1 MAGRRLGPPARGVA
15 LRADA
20 TRRQTRS
27 TARNAPFSATD
38 ADLPPAV
45 RQMLAE
51 AGISSSRQTTS
62 DAPERP
68 LKRPRTGRRP
78 AVAAASDPPPNTE
91 PTPQDTQARPKPKPL
106 QSGQT
111 RSQLDANTE
120 SEDDNDLEFEDVE
133 IPKPTLQTAYLST
146 ESEDSDEDVDIQ
158 FENIEIPM
166 SSKGVQEQPEQ
177 GSGTLNLNLTAAQA
191 ALTPSKRSRKQPIS
205 KAEKEQRIE
214 IHRMHLL
221 CLLAHV
227 EKRNHWCNDPVV
239 QGALR
244 SVLEPKTIQF
254 LNPRPEL
261 NQFGRTESI
270 KNGLLSVRYTWKQ
283 LFQITEIGLRRA
295 LWAEDKADLQDYE
308 LPPNIDS
315 CLDKTDF
322 RKAAQS
328 RRGSRDVGAQLSCAL
343 LRAVGVEARLV
354 CSLQPLSFL
363 TGGPTLPEPRP
374 TKPPVRQS
382 LPPARAEPV
391 NQATS
396 SPAHPSAR
404 ARLGHPH
411 AAAYHIPH
419 ISPPKPMSSPR
430 RPPTETIKESPFPVY
445 WVEVLDI
452 GQQKWQPVDVLVTG
466 THFRPAKLEPPAS
479 DRRNALSYVVA
490 FEEDGSAKDVTRR
503 YAKAYTSKTRR
514 MRIDG
519 PAVPSSM
526 EGAKWWRKALR
537 RYRHRGLTSTLDQIE
552 TVELNA
558 AEAREPMPR
567 NVADFKDH
575 PIYALE
581 RHFRRHE
588 VLVPE
593 AKVVGTVGAGSKGR
607 LEKIYRRRDVRV
619 AQSADKWYRMG
630 REINIG
636 AEPWKV
642 LPKRKPARNKRRGFE
657 EPQES
662 SSDEDPVL
670 GIDPTKGT
678 PIFTFEQTHVYIPP
692 PVLGGRVPKNKFGN
706 LDVYVPS
713 MVPAGGT
720 HIRHPRAG
728 HAAHI
733 LGVDYAPALMGFD
746 WKGQKGTAV
755 YNGVVVP
762 EEAADGVRAVLQGF
776 EDLEAQMEEEKRRRR
791 ALLTWKNWLRTLRIR
806 RRLFEDDEYWGD
818 TQLEEG
824 FEVPE
829 ESEGEH
835 GGVEEEGDEEDGGGF
850 VLDEGGDEGGGFEPG
865 GFEPGGFERDDY
877 GAGGFDPHDTG
888 PGGFEPGGFEPGGYV
903 HEASANAQEK
913 RKGKE
918 PQPPIFKTGDTDLP
932 EANKID
938 GNLAA
943 ADANEGGGFLAEDAD
958 VGMLDQQLTPN
969 TGTLEKKGNRDSQEE
984 DASNQGDSDTA
995 PGRGG
1000 VSRGDSAPPAV
1011 VDDVFV
1017 DVPTDAGL
1025 QGAPHSN
1032 PRMEDG
1038 QKQRDD
1044 DEEEK
1049 DEFSDAPSDTTEEL
1063 YMDEDGALVD

>member
-1 MAGRRLGPPARGVA
+1 
-15 LRADA
+15 
-20 TRRQTRS
+20 
-27 TARNAPFSATD
+27 
-38 ADLPPAV
+38 
-45 RQMLAE
+45 MLAE
-51 AGISSSRQTTS
+51 TGISSSRQMTS
-62 DAPERP
+62 EARERP

-78 AVAAASDPPPNTE
+78 AAAAADHLSKVE
-91 PTPQDTQARPKPKPL
+91 LIAQDTQTHLKPKPL
-106 QSGQT
+106 KAGET
-111 RSQLDANTE
+111 TSQLDAKIE
-120 SEDDNDLEFEDVE
+120 SEDDNNLEFEDVV

-146 ESEDSDEDVDIQ
+146 EDEDSDEDVDIQ
-158 FENIEIPM
+158 FEDIEIPTP
-166 SSKGVQEQPEQ
+166 SQREEQPDQ

-191 ALTPSKRSRKQPIS
+191 ALAPSKRNRKQPIS

-214 IHRMHLL
+214 VHRMNLL

-239 QGALR
+239 QEALR
-244 SVLEPKTIQF
+244 SVLEPKTIQL
-254 LNPRPEL
+254 LNPRADL

-270 KNGLLSVRYTWKQ
+270 KNGLLSVRYTWKE
-283 LFQITEIGLRRA
+283 LFQITEIGLRKA

-308 LPPNIDS
+308 LPRNIDN
-315 CLDKTDF
+315 CLDKADF

-328 RRGSRDVGAQLSCAL
+328 LKGSRDVGAQLCCAL

-363 TGGPTLPEPRP
+363 SGGPTLPKPRR
-374 TKPPVRQS
+374 TKPPARPS
-382 LPPARAEPV
+382 LPPTRVEPM
-391 NQATS
+391 QATP
-396 SPAHPSAR
+396 SPSRPSPR

-411 AAAYHIPH
+411 AAAYHMPV
-419 ISPPKPMSSPR
+419 ISPPKPTSSPR

-445 WVEVLDI
+445 WVEVLDV

-479 DRRNALSYVVA
+479 DRKNTLSYVVA

-503 YAKAYTSKTRR
+503 YAKAYNSKTRR

-526 EGAKWWRKALR
+526 EGAKWWRKVLR
-537 RYRHRGLTSTLDQIE
+537 RYRHRGLTSTLNQIE
-552 TVELNA
+552 NVELNA
-558 AEAREPMPR
+558 VEAREPMPR

-581 RHFRRHE
+581 RHLKRHE
-588 VLVPE
+588 VLIPE
-593 AKVVGTVGAGSKGR
+593 AQVVGTVGAGSKGP

-619 AQSADKWYRMG
+619 ARSADKWYRMG
-630 REINIG
+630 REINVG

-642 LPKRKPARNKRRGFE
+642 LPKRKLAKNKRRGFDE
-657 EPQES
+657 TQES

-670 GIDPTKGT
+670 GIDPAKGT
-678 PIFTFEQTHVYIPP
+678 PIFTFDQTHLYVPP
-692 PVLGGRVPKNKFGN
+692 PVVGGRIPKNKFEN

-746 WKGQKGTAV
+746 WKGRKGTAV
-755 YNGVVVP
+755 YNGVVIP
-762 EEAADGVRAVLQGF
+762 EGAADGVWAVLQGF

-806 RRLFEDDEYWGD
+806 RRLFEGDEYWGD
-818 TQLEEG
+818 TQLGEG

-829 ESEGEH
+829 ESENEH
-835 GGVEEEGDEEDGGGF
+835 DGAEDEGNEEDRGGF
-850 VLDEGGDEGGGFEPG
+850 VLDDDEENEGGGFELG

-877 GAGGFDPHDTG
+877 GPGGFDPHDTG
-888 PGGFEPGGFEPGGYV
+888 PGGFEPGGFESGGFEPGGFV
-903 HEASANAQEK
+903 DDAKTDALEK

-918 PQPPIFKTGDTDLP
+918 PQPPVFETGGTDLP
-932 EANKID
+932 ETNQVD
-938 GNLAA
+938 GDLAA
-943 ADANEGGGFLAEDAD
+943 DTSEAGGFLAEAAD
-958 VGMLDQQLTPN
+958 MDMVDSPEQPPTPN
-969 TGTLEKKGNRDSQEE
+969 MGVSDNENRYNQEG
-984 DASNQGDSDTA
+984 DASNQGDSGVA
-995 PGRGG
+995 PGTGG
-1000 VSRGDSAPPAV
+1000 EFEGDPTQPAVDAV
-1011 VDDVFV
+1011 VDVSTTVGLGSPSHPNPEKV
-1017 DVPTDAGL
+1017 DGVD
-1025 QGAPHSN
+1025 N
-1032 PRMEDG
+1032 EER
-1038 QKQRDD
+1038 R
-1044 DEEEK
+1044 DEE
-1049 DEFSDAPSDTTEEL
+1049 DESADAPSDTTEEL